1 MRRDR
6 KIYSKKALHYK
17 DSSCFKVENKEPI
30 DLRRIKAG
38 SLVEIRCLEN
48 LGRDSKEIRNIL
60 RGIYSKKI
68 VLKLNGS
75 IFDFSCGVKEYF
87 FLIDILSYIIERKAE
102 SVRIGIET
110 ARKKGKQIGRK
121 KLSIEDLPQRFLNN
135 YDAYKEGL
143 ITKVEFAEICSCSR
157 PTLDTWIKCFESER

>member
-1 MRRDR
+1 M
-6 KIYSKKALHYK
+6 
-17 DSSCFKVENKEPI
+17 
-30 DLRRIKAG
+30 
-38 SLVEIRCLEN
+38 
-48 LGRDSKEIRNIL
+48 
-60 RGIYSKKI
+60 
-68 VLKLNGS
+68 
-75 IFDFSCGVKEYF
+75 IFLACPGYF